1 MSSVYLAISA
11 WREILARIFT
21 GFEEQDNVM
30 PTWLVNPATNR
41 RLKLDKLYPQVGV
54 AVRFVGLTAKGQGR
68 QSDWEVMETEQRD
81 QTRVE
86 LCRQNG
92 VQLVTIDPA
101 EEMLKQMDAL
111 LSVMARASRSLAQG
125 PHSAQYKA
133 EWMPALAAARDRA
146 EKLRS
151 HIAKNPEQ
159 MLANLAEGWRDRD
172 AGTALELRAPAAVPA
187 PERVAAPLL
196 LAPSQRV
203 RHVKLGDGVVTR
215 IDGAGD
221 EAQIYILFDGAG
233 DERRFQ
239 ANLIYDKL
247 ELIAS

>member
-1 MSSVYLAISA
+1 
-11 WREILARIFT
+11 
-21 GFEEQDNVM
+21 
-30 PTWLVNPATNR
+30 
-41 RLKLDKLYPQVGV
+41 
-54 AVRFVGLTAKGQGR
+54 
-68 QSDWEVMETEQRD
+68 
-81 QTRVE
+81 
-86 LCRQNG
+86 
-92 VQLVTIDPA
+92 
-101 EEMLKQMDAL
+101 
-111 LSVMARASRSLAQG
+111 
-125 PHSAQYKA
+125 
-133 EWMPALAAARDRA
+133 MPALAAARDRA

-172 AGTALELRAPAAVPA
+172 AGTALELRAPAAAPA

>member
-11 WREILARIFT
+11 WREILARIYT
-21 GFEEQDNVM
+21 GFEEQDNVS
-30 PTWLVNPATNR
+30 PAWLVNPATNR

-159 MLANLAEGWRDRD
+159 MLANLAEGWRDRE
-172 AGTALELRAPAAVPA
+172 AGTALELRAPAAAPA
-187 PERVAAPLL
+187 PERLAAPLL
-196 LAPSQRV
+196 LAPSLRV